1 MAQEDKQSPGE
12 LRSLTTWQW
21 LFIALTAQL
30 GWGAYP
36 ALLRYLQTVSGLP
49 SLSLLAMGNLA
60 VLVLVAT
67 TVLPRVGKALF
78 RQPII
83 WLFGSLVVLRGI
95 TNLLATRFTLAIYA
109 QLIYLM
115 TPFIV
120 AFLSRAV
127 LGERLPRH
135 TFKALSL
142 SLLGAFLILSGNLT
156 TSTVS
161 AASSRN
167 DHLGIALAIASSFF
181 LALYMIVT
189 RRTARRKAPGEAL
202 LLVHLISLFAFSA
215 VASLVLG
222 EDWGRW
228 RALEI
233 TDWLVFAVFSLGV
246 LLSANLGQIRSIQ
259 HLGAPLVSSM
269 MPIRLISAL
278 LVAGLLLGEKLTSA
292 WQVVGMA
299 VVIGTI
305 TWYLRQQ

>member
-1 MAQEDKQSPGE
+1 
-12 LRSLTTWQW
+12 
-21 LFIALTAQL
+21 
-30 GWGAYP
+30 
-36 ALLRYLQTVSGLP
+36 
-49 SLSLLAMGNLA
+49 
-60 VLVLVAT
+60 
-67 TVLPRVGKALF
+67 
-78 RQPII
+78 
-83 WLFGSLVVLRGI
+83 
-95 TNLLATRFTLAIYA
+95 
-109 QLIYLM
+109 
-115 TPFIV
+115 
-120 AFLSRAV
+120 
-127 LGERLPRH
+127 
-135 TFKALSL
+135 
-142 SLLGAFLILSGNLT
+142 
-156 TSTVS
+156 
-161 AASSRN
+161 
-167 DHLGIALAIASSFF
+167 
-181 LALYMIVT
+181 MIVT